1 MREYAGLLHLLKQQ
15 TGLDLTQYRA
25 EQMERRL
32 MAALHRMGLNSP
44 EEFVVRAR
52 QNPALF
58 ADLVDRLTI
67 HVTEFFR
74 NPELF
79 EVLRRRVLPE
89 LLVRFRDL
97 RVWSAGCAHGA
108 EAYSVAILL
117 LELDPSGEWSVLGT
131 DIDRGVLQQAEEGV
145 YGEQD
150 IRNVSPQ
157 RRAQYFT
164 REQERWRVGPALRQ
178 RVRFRRHDLLSDP
191 FGGPWHL
198 ILCRNVVIY
207 FTEEAKQDLYR
218 RFLQALAPGGYL
230 FVGAAEQ
237 VFGAREMGF
246 EPVYPFFYRR
256 PAGRTERA

>member
-1 MREYAGLLHLLKQQ
+1 MHEYAALVHLLKRQ
-15 TGLDLTQYRA
+15 TGLDLTQYRP

-32 MAALHRMGLNSP
+32 LAALHRMGLRSP
-44 EEFVVRAR
+44 EEFLARAR
-52 QNPALF
+52 QDPALL

-67 HVTEFFR
+67 HVSEFFR

-79 EVLRRRVLPE
+79 EILQRKVLPE
-89 LLVRFRDL
+89 LRARFGEL
-97 RVWSAGCAHGA
+97 RVWSAGCSHGA

-117 LELDPSGEWSVLGT
+117 QELDPSGGWSVLGT

-145 YGEQD
+145 YRDPE

-157 RRAQYFT
+157 RRARFFV
-164 REQERWRVGPALRQ
+164 REEDRWRVHPEVRR

-218 RFLQALAPGGYL
+218 RFLHALAPGGYL

-246 EPVYPFFYRR
+246 EPVHPFFYRKPLGR
-256 PAGRTERA
+256 PEGA